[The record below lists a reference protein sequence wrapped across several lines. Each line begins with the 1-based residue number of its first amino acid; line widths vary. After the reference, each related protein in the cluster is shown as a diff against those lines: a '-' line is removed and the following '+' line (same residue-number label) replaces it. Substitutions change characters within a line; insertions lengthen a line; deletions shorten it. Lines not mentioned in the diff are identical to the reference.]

1 MSLPINVDGVIGAI
15 TADMK
20 LSPLLAKAIF
30 IFGRIVG
37 LAAHYFEE
45 VQTQAPMRRIVFE
58 QVVYK
63 GKDNRHFK

>member
-1 MSLPINVDGVIGAI
+1 MTLPINVDGVIGAI

-20 LSPLLAKAIF
+20 LSPLLAKIIF

-45 VQTQAPMRRIVFE
+45 VQTQSPMRRIVFE
-58 QVVYK
+58 QAEYK
-63 GKDNRHFK
+63 GKDIRHIK